1 MNAQFHHHHT
11 IIIVYCF
18 FFSACA
24 FVRESYKSC
33 YTILTYYMPL
43 MAESKADRFS
53 LSIYFILHATLSWI
67 WLFCLIFQPHKIIC
81 DYIITDTVHMYIIMA
96 MHYTI
101 AHTPYLYTLIHESV
115 ARRFCTTFNF
125 SCVIHQTLYIWFD
138 WCVSNQHHSFSR
150 HDE

>member
-1 MNAQFHHHHT
+1 MHNF
-11 IIIVYCF
+11 IITTPSSLCTVSF
-18 FFSACA
+18 FPLALL
-24 FVRESYKSC
+24 FVRVIKAA
-33 YTILTYYMPL
+33 ILYWLTTCRWWL
-43 MAESKADRFS
+43 NQRQIAS